1 MTFTPP
7 FTLTGE
13 AGKAL
18 GNVGYSLAALGVQ
31 DAVLS
36 LRSLDVDT
44 LTFSLRDNGNR
55 PAIPDDGQWITLK
68 DDAGQVLFTGIAKRS
83 FRFPERI
90 YTYEISNV
98 YQGMMETPLLGSDG
112 RPFLIYDM
120 DELQD
125 RIRDILTRASNAGLP
140 FQAPSAEDM
149 PTLYLA
155 PKMAFR
161 AASYASALEDVL
173 KWVPDVVSFADYSTS
188 PPTLR
193 FRCRSQSP
201 AATLD
206 LDSDGHKA
214 TAIELTA
221 LPEARA
227 LGVKLAYARRSGD
240 SLILSLEQ
248 QAGDFQAE
256 TNRSISIFLSGVERT
271 DALVSDALTS
281 AQLALIKIN
290 ELITVTGAGVDAAAA
305 TAALSLDWAAC
316 LERDADLQAAAA
328 AQPGF
333 TMGPGGYFSLYSSI
347 GCSGG
352 ASGNLNS
359 YNTGGL
365 YLGNANATA
374 ATGWYAIK
382 PDAFTTAQLNTAGAT
397 KATRYIS
404 GKLLTYRVALA
415 SNTGMNVLQTN
426 QPTKCQAYTGWTQG
440 YTFYCADEA
449 DYYRKYLSYTAFYPV
464 DAINMSPS
472 AVAAAVKAAAAGT
485 QASGFIERAEF
496 VEAPPDLAANYF
508 ARQDWTPYKG
518 SLTLAPTAPDFPAPG
533 DFLSVRGEG
542 LPAEWATMKVPV
554 AELALDLRTGAAT
567 VAIGP
572 SPRMDFSS
580 LVDRL
585 RIPPEDNYQA
595 G

>member
-1 MTFTPP
+1 MKPTAPYY
-7 FTLTGE
+7 LAGE

-18 GNVGYSLAALGVQ
+18 GELQISLADLCCYNAT
-31 DAVLS
+31 LS
-36 LRSLDVDT
+36 LRSLAVDT
-44 LTFSLRDNGNR
+44 LTFQLLGSRSKV
-55 PAIPDDGQWITLK
+55 IPDDGQWISLYDGT
-68 DDAGQVLFTGIAKRS
+68 GTRLFTGIVKRS
-83 FRFPERI
+83 FRFPEKI
-90 YTYEISNV
+90 YSYEVNNV
-98 YQGMMETPLLGSDG
+98 YQGMMETPLLGDDN
-112 RPFLIYDM
+112 RPFLLYTA
-120 DELQD
+120 DEIGTRL
-125 RIRDILTRASNAGLP
+125 RDVIVRAENTGLP
-140 FQAPSAEDM
+140 VQAPSESEM
-149 PTLYLA
+149 PEYYLV

-161 AASYASALEDVL
+161 AASYASALEDML
-173 KWVPDVVSFADYSTS
+173 KWAPDTVTRMDYATT

-193 FRCRSQSP
+193 FASRTD
-201 AATLD
+201 AVAKVID
-206 LDSDGHKA
+206 LDGEGHK
-214 TAIELTA
+214 TTGLELSSY
-221 LPEARA
+221 PEARA
-227 LGVKLAYARRSGD
+227 LGVSLSYARRSGD
-240 SLILSLEQ
+240 SLIIALNQ
-248 QAGDFQAE
+248 FAGDVAAE
-256 TNRSISIFLSGVERT
+256 SRRKLSIFLSGVERS
-271 DALVSDALTS
+271 DSLVSDALTS

-333 TMGPGGYFSLYSSI
+333 TMGPGGYFSLYDSI

-382 PDAFTTAQLNTAGAT
+382 PNAFTTAQLNTAGAT

-404 GKLLTYRVALA
+404 GKLLTYRVSGA
-415 SNTGMNVLQTN
+415 SNTAMNVLQTN

-440 YTFYCADEA
+440 YTFYCADT
-449 DYYRKYLSYTAFYPV
+449 DDFYRKYLSYTAFYPV

-542 LPAEWATMKVPV
+542 SPAEWAAMKVPV
-554 AELALDLRTGAAT
+554 AELSIDLSNGAAT

-585 RIPPEDNYQA
+585 RIPPEDNYEP